1 MVTCL
6 YGIGRFN
13 GALLFAIVYGGLLL
27 ACIGIGL
34 LFRCNRE
41 KDDRRRLIWGILAVE
56 GAMDVLLFLIMFPDG
71 SYRNYG
77 IGAAYGALLYPIGLI
92 TMTGLI
98 TAWNKEN

>member
-13 GALLFAIVYGGLLL
+13 GAALLAKTNGVLVL

-41 KDDRRRLIWGILAVE
+41 KDGRRRLIWGLLAAE
-56 GAMDVLLFLIMFPDG
+56 GVMDILLFLILFPDG

-77 IGAAYGALLYPIGLI
+77 IGASYGAMLYPIGLV

>member
-1 MVTCL
+1 MITCL

-13 GALLFAIVYGGLLL
+13 GAVILATIYGVVLL

-41 KDDRRRLIWGILAVE
+41 KAGKKRLLLGILAAE
-56 GAMDVLLFLIMFPDG
+56 GIMDTLLFLILFPNG

-77 IGAAYGALLYPIGLI
+77 VGASYGAMLYPLLLL
-92 TMTGLI
+92 TVTGLI